1 MTTTVS
7 IETGGVPL
15 MSDYDGGE
23 AGGPAESG
31 TIKNDFAYHNNVA
44 GMDKHIRMGFLRKVY
59 GLLAAQLTIT
69 TMIAAA
75 CLFTPAIKE
84 TIHAYPGL
92 VMVAFFASIGLLIAL
107 HIKRRESPIN
117 LVLLALF
124 TVVQAYTLG
133 VVVSF
138 YEVSVVLQAFFLTC
152 AVVAGLTAFTFQT
165 KRDFSHW
172 GAGLMAGLW
181 ILILGG
187 FMQVFVGGEVTET
200 AMAVGGALLFSGFI
214 IFDTQMIMTRVSPE
228 DYITAT
234 IELYLDIVNLF
245 IEILKI
251 LEKINRK

>member
-1 MTTTVS
+1 MATTT
-7 IETGGVPL
+7 EVPL

-23 AGGPAESG
+23 SGGME
-31 TIKNDFAYHNNVA
+31 KDFAYHNNVA
-44 GMDKHIRMGFLRKVY
+44 GADKAIRLGFLRKVY

-84 TIHAYPGL
+84 AVHNSGPGL
-92 VMVAFFASIGLLIAL
+92 VLVSFVASVALIIAL
-107 HIKRRESPIN
+107 HIKRRESPLN

-124 TVVQAYTLG
+124 TVVQSYTVG
-133 VVVSF
+133 VIVTF
-138 YEVSVVLQAFFLTC
+138 YEVSVVIQAFFLTC

-172 GAGLMAGLW
+172 QAGLVSGLW

-187 FMQVFVGGEVTET
+187 FMQIFIGNEFTDT

-214 IFDTQMIMTRVSPE
+214 IFDTQMIMKRVSPE

-234 IELYLDIVNLF
+234 IELYLDIINLF

-251 LEKINRK
+251 LEKVNRK